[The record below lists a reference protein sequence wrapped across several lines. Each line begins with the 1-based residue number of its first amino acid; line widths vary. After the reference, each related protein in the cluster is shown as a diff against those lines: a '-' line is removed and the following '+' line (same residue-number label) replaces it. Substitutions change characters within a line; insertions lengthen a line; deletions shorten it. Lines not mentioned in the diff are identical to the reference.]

1 MRRARKVT
9 GLVVLALL
17 TLQTACGGLL
27 AGAGLGGWDS
37 VRPRSGGG
45 FNLFSPEQDI
55 ELGEASAE
63 EIRRQ
68 VVVVSDA
75 RTERYV
81 QRLGERIA
89 AEAPGYRFPYKF
101 IVVAS
106 PEVNAFALPGGYVF
120 VNEGAIKAA
129 RSEGELAGVL
139 AHEIAHVSLRH
150 GTTQASRAY
159 LAKTGLSILNAVT
172 VALQGDVGRLAS
184 AVGGVGANKFF
195 LKSNREAE
203 MQADAEGARL
213 LAAAG
218 YDPREMVE
226 FFERLYERGEGRE
239 EQEGPGDH
247 PDPQSRVEAIGRIA
261 AGLKATEA
269 RQHDSAEFRRIRSG
283 LSDGR

>member
-1 MRRARKVT
+1 MRARKVM
-9 GLVVLALL
+9 GWVVLALL

-27 AGAGLGGWDS
+27 AGAGMGRWAEAA
-37 VRPRSGGG
+37 PRAGAG

-68 VVVVSDA
+68 VVVVRDE

-81 QRLGERIA
+81 QRLGERVA
-89 AEAPGYRFPYKF
+89 AAAPGYKFPYKF
-101 IVVAS
+101 VVVAS

-120 VNEGAIKAA
+120 VNEGAIEAA

-159 LAKTGLSILNAVT
+159 LAKTGLNILNAIT
-172 VALQGDVGRLAS
+172 VALQGDVGRLA
-184 AVGGVGANKFF
+184 AVVGGAGANRFF

-203 MQADAEGARL
+203 VQADAEGARL

-218 YDPREMVE
+218 YDPRDMAD
-226 FFERLYERGEGRE
+226 FFERLYERGGRE
-239 EQEGPGDH
+239 QESAGDH
-247 PDPQSRVEAIGRIA
+247 PDPASRVAAIDKVV
-261 AGLKATEA
+261 AGLEPVKARA
-269 RQHDSAEFRRIRSG
+269 SDSAEFRRIKSRLSG
-283 LSDGR
+283 ER

>member
-1 MRRARKVT
+1 MTARKVT
-9 GLVVLALL
+9 GWVVLALL
-17 TLQTACGGLL
+17 TLQTACGGMLVGL
-27 AGAGLGGWDS
+27 RLGRTEEAETRAGT
-37 VRPRSGGG
+37 G

-68 VVVVSDA
+68 LVVLQD
-75 RTERYV
+75 ERAEAYV
-81 QRLGERIA
+81 QRLGERLA
-89 AEAPGYRFPYKF
+89 AKAPGYRFPYKF
-101 IVVAS
+101 VVVAS

-120 VNEGAIKAA
+120 VNEGAIKAS

-159 LAKTGLSILNAVT
+159 LARTGLNIINALT

-184 AVGGVGANKFF
+184 VVGGAGANKFF

-203 MQADAEGARL
+203 AQADEEGARL

-218 YDPREMVE
+218 YDPREMAE
-226 FFERLYERGEGRE
+226 FFERLEERDGERVRE
-239 EQEGPGDH
+239 ESGDH
-247 PDPQSRVEAIGRIA
+247 PDPASRVAAINNVVAELNMPAVR
-261 AGLKATEA
+261 A
-269 RQHDSAEFRRIRSG
+269 RDSAEFRRVRSS
-283 LSDGR
+283 LSGM

>member
-1 MRRARKVT
+1 MRARKVT
-9 GLVVLALL
+9 GWVVLALL

-27 AGAGLGGWDS
+27 AGSGLGGWDTS
-37 VRPRSGGG
+37 KGRAGSG

-68 VVVVSDA
+68 VVMLRDEP
-75 RTERYV
+75 TERYV
-81 QRLGERIA
+81 QSLGERVA
-89 AEAPGYRFPYKF
+89 AQAPGYKFPYKF

-120 VNEGAIKAA
+120 VNEGAIRAA

-172 VALQGDVGRLAS
+172 VALQGDVGRLA
-184 AVGGVGANKFF
+184 AAIGGAGADKFF

-203 MQADAEGARL
+203 VQADAEGARL

-218 YDPREMVE
+218 YDPRKMAD
-226 FFERLYERGEGRE
+226 FFERLYEHGGERE
-239 EQEGPGDH
+239 RQEEAGDH
-247 PDPQSRVEAIGRIA
+247 PDPASRVEAINRIA
-261 AGLKATEA
+261 AGLNPA
-269 RQHDSAEFRRIRSG
+269 RSQRQDSGEFRRIQAR
-283 LSDGR
+283 LSIRR